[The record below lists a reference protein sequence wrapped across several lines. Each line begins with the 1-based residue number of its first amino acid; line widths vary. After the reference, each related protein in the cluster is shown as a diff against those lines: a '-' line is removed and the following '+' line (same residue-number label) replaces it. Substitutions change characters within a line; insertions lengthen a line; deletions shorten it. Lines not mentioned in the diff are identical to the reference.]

1 MYERAW
7 PRWLWSYVVGPQT
20 YILTTPGVRGENGS
34 FLLERVLYNRRT
46 MVAANAPT
54 GTALLRPWPAPAGT
68 RSIPLRAASPATK
81 LICRAPM
88 CTTARAD
95 RSAEDRRLRKAEAVG
110 SNPTRSTL
118 RGRVLGAF
126 GRNQARRTPH
136 FAQKASSASTGA
148 SHDGQP
154 YSIGAPQRPQN
165 RSAGRKGAPHAGHA
179 PSAEAAAAF
188 PAQSKHRM
196 TYPLGRRNGFHRAV
210 RVPQSAHRR
219 SREAPASTI
228 STSGRSV
235 GGIGG
240 GGGDG
245 SPSGGTATAGGID
258 ASP

>member
-46 MVAANAPT
+46 MVAANAST

-68 RSIPLRAASPATK
+68 RSFASRTVSPATK

-118 RGRVLGAF
+118 RVGSAAHSDAIKRDARRIL
-126 GRNQARRTPH
+126 RRRRLPRRPARRT
-136 FAQKASSASTGA
+136 TG
-148 SHDGQP
+148 
-154 YSIGAPQRPQN
+154 IR
-165 RSAGRKGAPHAGHA
+165 
-179 PSAEAAAAF
+179 
-188 PAQSKHRM
+188 
-196 TYPLGRRNGFHRAV
+196 
-210 RVPQSAHRR
+210 
-219 SREAPASTI
+219 I
-228 STSGRSV
+228 RSV
-235 GGIGG
+235 RRI
-240 GGGDG
+240 
-245 SPSGGTATAGGID
+245 
-258 ASP
+258 